1 MYKKIKAFK
10 IFKVFILCSISVLVL
25 ASCGLGREETQTG
38 QSGDA
43 AQTEKISQIENAS
56 QAGAKPSEEIS
67 AASNKSKLP
76 EIPIDYPFGYG
87 REGYTLTLVP
97 EESVDKSMDS
107 ENGEAAAGGYEVRLC
122 DEKGTVIQ
130 QFSCGNVGENP
141 RFSYDDLVYDSYA
154 DLQIFPSDENGG
166 YSHGSYSYGSYSY
179 GSYSYGLL
187 FAYDWQEHKFSEDAL
202 EIPVYDE
209 CRNGNML
216 ISEENEDSI
225 TQSIYQ
231 ISQYN
236 GKCILLRQW
245 SQQKDTGLLTIKDC
259 LAGKNMFEGK
269 AALNEDG
276 ALVNDKYYQTLFWQN
291 ISYLLDSSVYPKE
304 DSVIRIF
311 IDGEDYTKSAKD
323 PNLKG
328 FENVRKE
335 AFGDDNL
342 GEYPDRQTLLED
354 FGVWGTKAFYEYYD
368 AFGNLQLELYF
379 DPATEKGCGIRH
391 TYYYTDASEKLETLY
406 GFAFN
411 STYPVKWEEEDAF
424 STKSYEGTDGADSV
438 KDYEEQMEYRQ
449 DGKPDSF
456 YSQGVVG
463 WLSEEEEPMMVISID
478 WVYREDGSLY
488 YRDYNHNSYIFG
500 TSCLY
505 IRGYYDKAGR
515 TLFERSYITHGSIED
530 YYIYTGDGKKPAY
543 RLNLDDNLGYYLPVM
558 IKYE

>member
-1 MYKKIKAFK
+1 MDKKIKAFK
-10 IFKVFILCSISVLVL
+10 IFKVFLLCSISALFL
-25 ASCGLGREETQTG
+25 ASCGSEKEGAQTG
-38 QSGDA
+38 QSGGTS
-43 AQTEKISQIENAS
+43 QTENAS
-56 QAGAKPSEEIS
+56 PSGAEASEEVSIV
-67 AASNKSKLP
+67 SNESKFP
-76 EIPIDYPFGYG
+76 EIPIDYPFRYG
-87 REGYTLTLVP
+87 MEGYTLTLVP

-107 ENGEAAAGGYEVRLC
+107 ESGESAAGGYEVRFC

-130 QFSCGNVGENP
+130 QFPCGRVGENP
-141 RFSYDDLVYDSYA
+141 RFSCDDLIDDTYN
-154 DLQIFPSDENGG
+154 DLQIFPSDEDGG
-166 YSHGSYSYGSYSY
+166 YSHG
-179 GSYSYGLL
+179 LL
-187 FAYDWQEHKFSEDAL
+187 FVYDWQEHKFSEDAL

-231 ISQYN
+231 ISRYN

-245 SQQKDTGLLTIKDC
+245 RRQKTSGLLTIKDC
-259 LAGKNMFEGK
+259 LAGKNIFEGETT
-269 AALNEDG
+269 LNEDG
-276 ALVNDKYYQTLFWQN
+276 TLANDKYYQNLFWQN
-291 ISYLLDSSVYPKE
+291 LSYLLDSSVYPKE
-304 DSVIRIF
+304 DSAIRMF
-311 IDGEDYTKSAKD
+311 IDGEDYTKSAQD

-342 GEYPDRQTLLED
+342 AEYPDRQTLLED

-368 AFGNLQLELYF
+368 ALGNLQLELYF

-391 TYYYTDASEKLETLY
+391 KYYYTDASEKLETLY

-411 STYPVKWEEEDAF
+411 STYPMKWEEEDAF

-456 YSQGVVG
+456 YSQGIVD
-463 WLSEEEEPMMVISID
+463 WLSEAEEPMMVLSID
-478 WVYREDGSLY
+478 WVYRDDGSLY
-488 YRDYNHNSYIFG
+488 YRNYNHNSYIFG

-530 YYIYTGDGKKPAY
+530 YYIYTDDGKKPTY
-543 RLNLDDNLGYYLPVM
+543 CLNLDDNLGYYLPVM